1 MSRINKSCDQC
12 RLRKVRCIAPDSS
25 PGAPTVC
32 VSCARRGETCHFS
45 VHRRRFLP
53 KVSETTQTPSS
64 SPGFNLDISDL
75 YIDCILRDGP
85 QNETLTDE
93 TGVIKVE
100 LLTQKIGSDRL
111 KNLIHKID
119 DMITE
124 RLRGRDSSAWTPIHF
139 TKPQQQV
146 VIYKDVADRYI
157 DAYFKFVHPIYPFLD
172 RGEFTS
178 RTLSHD
184 ESSSALEE
192 RTFSALYY
200 SVLALGS
207 QYVGGGTFQP
217 GQGVT
222 WNLFQTALGYVADVI
237 VPKESLENLQA
248 LTAMS
253 VFATNACCLQLEDT
267 LIGEAARM
275 ALSLRYHK
283 SANASVS
290 QMRTFWVVYY
300 MEKHSCF
307 QNRMSSIISDDD
319 IACPIPP
326 APDSMF
332 EKFNWF
338 LSAIRFARISSIAY
352 TTLFTVSARRQ
363 SQDSYLK
370 AIDHVYQRLE
380 DWRLSI
386 PDGFRPG
393 ETFHHLSMLAGS
405 GIKLVAV
412 QTQYLYFS
420 MRVVLER
427 LVMRVASQQDVRRE
441 NSKLYLM
448 WAARTIIE
456 LTRHIDIEPH
466 VPIFIMGV
474 MPMSGLFILFD
485 FVMHNP
491 LHEETRDN
499 IALLDAATGYFSH
512 LEYISKGALPGSIIS
527 EFTQIARDFCYQA
540 ERSAKLS
547 QNVDDEEPAHDAS
560 LAMSVD
566 TNVSYIPQHEPVVS
580 REDIVEGLGNAKI
593 LTNFVQAQQFPPTGL
608 APMPENE
615 YLQQPAI
622 HMTDHTLVHP
632 LLEPYHLPEG
642 NQLLDYGE
650 MGDMG
655 DMRTFFG
662 ALLSDWGDIQ

>member
-12 RLRKVRCIAPDSS
+12 RLRKVRCI
-25 PGAPTVC
+25 
-32 VSCARRGETCHFS
+32 
-45 VHRRRFLP
+45 
-53 KVSETTQTPSS
+53 
-64 SPGFNLDISDL
+64 N
-75 YIDCILRDGP
+75 CILRNGP

-93 TGVIKVE
+93 TGVIKTSDDRVPSST
-100 LLTQKIGSDRL
+100 LAFFSDPQVDQLTQKIGSDRL
-111 KNLIHKID
+111 KTLIHKID
-119 DMITE
+119 TLIKE
-124 RLRGRDSSAWTPIHF
+124 RVRGRASSTWTRIHF

-157 DAYFKFVHPIYPFLD
+157 DAYFKFVHPVYPFLD
-172 RGEFTS
+172 RDEFTS
-178 RTLSHD
+178 RTVSHD
-184 ESSSALEE
+184 DASSAPEDK
-192 RTFSALYY
+192 TFSALYY

-207 QYVGGGTFQP
+207 QYVDGGTFQP

-237 VPKESLENLQA
+237 VPKETLINLQA

-253 VFATNACCLQLEDT
+253 VFATNACCLQLDDT

-275 ALSLRYHK
+275 AVSLRYHK
-283 SANASVS
+283 SANASIS
-290 QMRTFWVVYY
+290 ELRTFWVVYY
-300 MEKHSCF
+300 MEKQSCF

-319 IACPIPP
+319 VACPIPP

-332 EKFNWF
+332 EDFNWF
-338 LSAIRFARISSIAY
+338 LSVIRFARLSSIAY
-352 TTLFTVSARRQ
+352 STLFTVSARRQ
-363 SQDSYLK
+363 SHDSYLK

-386 PDGFRPG
+386 PNGFRPG
-393 ETFHHLSMLAGS
+393 ESFHHLSMLAGS
-405 GIKLVAV
+405 GVKLVAV

-540 ERSAKLS
+540 ERSAKQS
-547 QNVDDEEPAHDAS
+547 NNVKDEPVHDVS

-566 TNVSYIPQHEPVVS
+566 TNASQAGQL
-580 REDIVEGLGNAKI
+580 DD
-593 LTNFVQAQQFPPTGL
+593 TAQQFSADLLPV
-608 APMPENE
+608 PENE
-615 YLQQPAI
+615 YLAQPSIPMA
-622 HMTDHTLVHP
+622 DHTLVYP
-632 LLEPYHLPEG
+632 IMENPHLPEG
-642 NQLLDYGE
+642 GQLLDY
-650 MGDMG
+650 GDMG
-655 DMRTFFG
+655 DMRSFFG
-662 ALLSDWGDIQ
+662 ALLSDWGEIPQ

>member
-12 RLRKVRCIAPDSS
+12 RLRKVRCITPDSS

-32 VSCARRGETCHFS
+32 IPCARRGETCHFS

-53 KVSETTQTPSS
+53 KVSETSQTPV
-64 SPGFNLDISDL
+64 SPGHGLDISDL
-75 YIDCILRDGP
+75 YLDCILRNGP

-93 TGVIKVE
+93 TNVI
-100 LLTQKIGSDRL
+100 KIGSDRL
-111 KNLIHKID
+111 KTLIHKLD
-119 DMITE
+119 TLITE
-124 RLRGRDSSAWTPIHF
+124 RLRGRASSTWTRIHF

-146 VIYKDVADRYI
+146 VMYKDVADRYI
-157 DAYFKFVHPIYPFLD
+157 DAYFKFVHPVYPFLD
-172 RGEFTS
+172 RGEFAA

-184 ESSSALEE
+184 DTNSAPEDK
-192 RTFSALYY
+192 TFSALYY

-207 QYVGGGTFQP
+207 QYVDGGTFQP

-237 VPKESLENLQA
+237 VPKETLENLQA

-290 QMRTFWVVYY
+290 ELRTFWVVYY
-300 MEKHSCF
+300 MEKQSCF

-319 IACPIPP
+319 IACAIPP
-326 APDSMF
+326 APDSIF
-332 EKFNWF
+332 EDFNWF
-338 LSAIRFARISSIAY
+338 LSAIRFARISSVAY
-352 TTLFTVSARRQ
+352 STLFTVSARRQ
-363 SQDSYLK
+363 SHDSYLK

-386 PDGFRPG
+386 PNGFRPG
-393 ETFHHLSMLAGS
+393 ESFHHLSMLAGS
-405 GIKLVAV
+405 GVKLVAV

-540 ERSAKLS
+540 ERSAKQSNNLD
-547 QNVDDEEPAHDAS
+547 DDELVHDVS

-566 TNVSYIPQHEPVVS
+566 TKASQPSQHQ
-580 REDIVEGLGNAKI
+580 D
-593 LTNFVQAQQFPPTGL
+593 TTHQFSTDL
-608 APMPENE
+608 LPMPENE
-615 YLQQPAI
+615 YLPQPTVS
-622 HMTDHTLVHP
+622 MTDHTLIYPV
-632 LLEPYHLPEG
+632 LENQHLPEG
-642 NQLLDYGE
+642 GQLLDY
-650 MGDMG
+650 GDMG

-662 ALLSDWGDIQ
+662 ALLSDWGEIQQ